1 MVIKFQGQE
10 YEVSTTL
17 RVAFIIQSKFNHK
30 PYMQIFQDIQ
40 NMKLEEQVRMLFVAF
55 DLKNPNVATEKQ
67 FLDEVLDN
75 WNLNMITRKV
85 AELVEAIT
93 FNGMSEEE
101 IAEVKNQTAI
111 QQAQM

>member
-1 MVIKFQGQE
+1 
-10 YEVSTTL
+10 
-17 RVAFIIQSKFNHK
+17 
-30 PYMQIFQDIQ
+30 
-40 NMKLEEQVRMLFVAF
+40 MKLEEQIRMLFVAF
-55 DLKNPNVATEKQ
+55 DLKNPNVATEQQ

-101 IAEVKNQTAI
+101 IAEIKNQAAI

>member
-1 MVIKFQGQE
+1 MVVKFQGQE

-17 RVAFIIQSKFNHK
+17 RVAFTIQNRFNHK

-40 NMKLEEQVRMLFVAF
+40 NMMLEEQVRMLFVAF

-101 IAEVKNQTAI
+101 IAEVKNRTAI